1 MALNLAFLNRSYPSL
16 ETFKVDQEKINAF
29 SDAIGDHNDYVKQ
42 GYASPTFLISIQMG
56 AMEVA
61 LFDPELGLDYSKV
74 VHGEQSFEYK
84 KPVKAGDEL
93 FWDYNRDC
101 FCRVCKKD
109 AFFLTQEISTYS
121 KCSHCGESK
130 RCYKVCETCSNF
142 MCPKCY
148 DNFQIKL

>member
-29 SDAIGDHNDYVKQ
+29 SDAIGDNNDYVKQ
-42 GYASPTFLISIQMG
+42 GFASPTYLISIQMG

-93 FWDYNRDC
+93 SFISTIEDIKLKVGNDFITIRSD
-101 FCRVCKKD
+101 VKD
-109 AFFLTQEISTYS
+109 AAGNDVATLKATLIARGT
-121 KCSHCGESK
+121 
-130 RCYKVCETCSNF
+130 
-142 MCPKCY
+142 
-148 DNFQIKL
+148 DN

>member
-29 SDAIGDHNDYVKQ
+29 SDAIGDNNDYVKQ

-56 AMEVA
+56 AMEAA

-93 FWDYNRDC
+93 SFISSIEDIKSKVGNDFITIRSD
-101 FCRVCKKD
+101 VKD
-109 AFFLTQEISTYS
+109 AAGNEVATLKATLIARGT
-121 KCSHCGESK
+121 
-130 RCYKVCETCSNF
+130 
-142 MCPKCY
+142 
-148 DNFQIKL
+148 DN

>member
-29 SDAIGDHNDYVKQ
+29 SDAIGDNNDYVKQ

-93 FWDYNRDC
+93 SFVSTIEDIKFKVGNDFITIRSD
-101 FCRVCKKD
+101 VKD
-109 AFFLTQEISTYS
+109 AAGNEVATLKATLIARGT
-121 KCSHCGESK
+121 
-130 RCYKVCETCSNF
+130 
-142 MCPKCY
+142 
-148 DNFQIKL
+148 DN

>member
-16 ETFKVDQEKINAF
+16 ETFKVDQIKIEAF
-29 SDAIGDHNDYVKQ
+29 SAAIGDDNEYIKQ
-42 GYASPTFLISIQMG
+42 GFASPTFLISIQMS

-93 FWDYNRDC
+93 SF
-101 FCRVCKKD
+101 V
-109 AFFLTQEISTYS
+109 STIEDIKS
-121 KCSHCGESK
+121 KVGNDFITIRSDVTDSLGNEVATLK
-130 RCYKVCETCSNF
+130 ATLIARGTDE
-142 MCPKCY
+142 
-148 DNFQIKL
+148 

>member
-93 FWDYNRDC
+93 SFVSTIEDIKSKVGNDFITIRSD
-101 FCRVCKKD
+101 VKD
-109 AFFLTQEISTYS
+109 ASGNEVATLTATLIARGT
-121 KCSHCGESK
+121 
-130 RCYKVCETCSNF
+130 
-142 MCPKCY
+142 
-148 DNFQIKL
+148 DN

>member
-16 ETFKVDQEKINAF
+16 ETFKVDQTKIEAF
-29 SDAIGDHNDYVKQ
+29 SVAIGDDNEYIKQ
-42 GYASPTFLISIQMG
+42 GFASPTFLISIQMS

-93 FWDYNRDC
+93 SF
-101 FCRVCKKD
+101 V
-109 AFFLTQEISTYS
+109 STIEDIKS
-121 KCSHCGESK
+121 KVGNDFITIRSDVTDSLGNEVATLK
-130 RCYKVCETCSNF
+130 ATLIARGTDK
-142 MCPKCY
+142 
-148 DNFQIKL
+148 

>member
-29 SDAIGDHNDYVKQ
+29 SDAIGDNNDYVKQ
-42 GYASPTFLISIQMG
+42 GFASPTYLISIQMG

-93 FWDYNRDC
+93 SIISTIEDIKSKVGNDFITIRSD
-101 FCRVCKKD
+101 VKD
-109 AFFLTQEISTYS
+109 AAGNDVATLKATLIARGT
-121 KCSHCGESK
+121 
-130 RCYKVCETCSNF
+130 
-142 MCPKCY
+142 
-148 DNFQIKL
+148 DN

>member
-1 MALNLAFLNRSYPSL
+1 MALNLAFLNRSYSSL

-29 SDAIGDHNDYVKQ
+29 SDAIGDNNDYVKQ

-93 FWDYNRDC
+93 SFISTIEDIKSKVGNDFITIRSD
-101 FCRVCKKD
+101 VKD
-109 AFFLTQEISTYS
+109 AAGNEVATLKATLIARGT
-121 KCSHCGESK
+121 
-130 RCYKVCETCSNF
+130 
-142 MCPKCY
+142 
-148 DNFQIKL
+148 DN

>member
-29 SDAIGDHNDYVKQ
+29 SDAIGDNNDYVKE
-42 GYASPTFLISIQMG
+42 GFASPTYLISIQMG

-93 FWDYNRDC
+93 SFISTIEDIKSKVGNDFITIRSD
-101 FCRVCKKD
+101 VKD
-109 AFFLTQEISTYS
+109 AAGNEVAILKATLIARGT
-121 KCSHCGESK
+121 
-130 RCYKVCETCSNF
+130 
-142 MCPKCY
+142 
-148 DNFQIKL
+148 DN

>member
-1 MALNLAFLNRSYPSL
+1 VALNLAFLNRSYPSF

-93 FWDYNRDC
+93 SIVSTIEDIKSKVGNDFITIRSD
-101 FCRVCKKD
+101 VKD
-109 AFFLTQEISTYS
+109 AAGNEVATLKATLIARGT
-121 KCSHCGESK
+121 
-130 RCYKVCETCSNF
+130 
-142 MCPKCY
+142 
-148 DNFQIKL
+148 DN

>member
-1 MALNLAFLNRSYPSL
+1 VALNLAFLNRSYPSL

-29 SDAIGDHNDYVKQ
+29 SDAIGDNNDYVKE
-42 GYASPTFLISIQMG
+42 GFASPTYLISIQMG

-93 FWDYNRDC
+93 SFISTIEEIKSKVGNDFITIRSD
-101 FCRVCKKD
+101 VKD
-109 AFFLTQEISTYS
+109 AAGNEVAILKATLIARGT
-121 KCSHCGESK
+121 
-130 RCYKVCETCSNF
+130 
-142 MCPKCY
+142 
-148 DNFQIKL
+148 DN

>member
-16 ETFKVDQEKINAF
+16 ETFKVDQTKIEAF
-29 SDAIGDHNDYVKQ
+29 SAVIGDDNEYIKQ
-42 GYASPTFLISIQMG
+42 GFASPTFLISIQMS

-93 FWDYNRDC
+93 SF
-101 FCRVCKKD
+101 V
-109 AFFLTQEISTYS
+109 STIEDIKS
-121 KCSHCGESK
+121 KVGNDFITIRSDVTDSLGNEVATLK
-130 RCYKVCETCSNF
+130 ATLIARGTDK
-142 MCPKCY
+142 
-148 DNFQIKL
+148 

>member
-16 ETFKVDQEKINAF
+16 ETFKVDKTKIEAF
-29 SDAIGDHNDYVKQ
+29 SAAIGDDNEYIKQ
-42 GYASPTFLISIQMG
+42 GFASPTFLISIQMS

-93 FWDYNRDC
+93 SF
-101 FCRVCKKD
+101 V
-109 AFFLTQEISTYS
+109 STIEDIKS
-121 KCSHCGESK
+121 KVGNDFITIRSDVTDSLGNEVATLK
-130 RCYKVCETCSNF
+130 ATLIARGTDK
-142 MCPKCY
+142 
-148 DNFQIKL
+148 

>member
-16 ETFKVDQEKINAF
+16 ETFKVDQIKIEAF
-29 SDAIGDHNDYVKQ
+29 SAAIGDDNEYIKQ
-42 GYASPTFLISIQMG
+42 GFASPTFLISIQMS

-93 FWDYNRDC
+93 SF
-101 FCRVCKKD
+101 V
-109 AFFLTQEISTYS
+109 STIEDIKS
-121 KCSHCGESK
+121 KVGNDFITIRSDVTDSLGNEVATLK
-130 RCYKVCETCSNF
+130 ATLIARGTDK
-142 MCPKCY
+142 
-148 DNFQIKL
+148 

>member
-16 ETFKVDQEKINAF
+16 ETFKVDQTKIDAF
-29 SDAIGDHNDYVKQ
+29 SAAIGDNNDYIKQ
-42 GYASPTFLISIQMG
+42 GFASPTFLISIQMS

-93 FWDYNRDC
+93 SF
-101 FCRVCKKD
+101 V
-109 AFFLTQEISTYS
+109 STIEDIKS
-121 KCSHCGESK
+121 KVGNDFITIRSDVTDSLGNEVATLK
-130 RCYKVCETCSNF
+130 ATLIARGTDK
-142 MCPKCY
+142 
-148 DNFQIKL
+148 

>member
-1 MALNLAFLNRSYPSL
+1 MALNLAFLNRSYPSS

-29 SDAIGDHNDYVKQ
+29 SDAIGDDNDYVKQ
-42 GYASPTFLISIQMG
+42 GFASPTYLISIQMG

-93 FWDYNRDC
+93 SFISTIEDIKSKVGNDFITIRSD
-101 FCRVCKKD
+101 VKD
-109 AFFLTQEISTYS
+109 AAGNDVATLKATLIARGT
-121 KCSHCGESK
+121 
-130 RCYKVCETCSNF
+130 
-142 MCPKCY
+142 
-148 DNFQIKL
+148 DN

>member
-29 SDAIGDHNDYVKQ
+29 SDAIGDNNDYVKQ

-93 FWDYNRDC
+93 SFVSTIEDIKSKVGNDFITIRSD
-101 FCRVCKKD
+101 VKD
-109 AFFLTQEISTYS
+109 ASGQDVATLKATLIARGT
-121 KCSHCGESK
+121 
-130 RCYKVCETCSNF
+130 
-142 MCPKCY
+142 
-148 DNFQIKL
+148 DN

>member
-29 SDAIGDHNDYVKQ
+29 SDAIGDNNDYVKQ
-42 GYASPTFLISIQMG
+42 GYASPTFLIFIQMG
-56 AMEVA
+56 AMEAA

-93 FWDYNRDC
+93 SFVSTIEDIKSKVGNDFITIRSD
-101 FCRVCKKD
+101 VKD
-109 AFFLTQEISTYS
+109 AAGNEVATLKATLIARGT
-121 KCSHCGESK
+121 
-130 RCYKVCETCSNF
+130 
-142 MCPKCY
+142 
-148 DNFQIKL
+148 DN

>member
-1 MALNLAFLNRSYPSL
+1 VALNLAFLNRSYPSL

-29 SDAIGDHNDYVKQ
+29 SDAIGDNNDYVKE
-42 GYASPTFLISIQMG
+42 GFASPTYLISIQMG

-93 FWDYNRDC
+93 SFTSTIEDIKSKVGNDFITIRSD
-101 FCRVCKKD
+101 VKD
-109 AFFLTQEISTYS
+109 AAGNEVATLKATLIARGT
-121 KCSHCGESK
+121 
-130 RCYKVCETCSNF
+130 
-142 MCPKCY
+142 
-148 DNFQIKL
+148 DN

>member
-29 SDAIGDHNDYVKQ
+29 SDAIGDNNDYVKQ

-56 AMEVA
+56 AMEAA

-93 FWDYNRDC
+93 SFVSTIEDIKSKVGNDFITIRSD
-101 FCRVCKKD
+101 VKD
-109 AFFLTQEISTYS
+109 ASGNEVATLKATLIARGT
-121 KCSHCGESK
+121 
-130 RCYKVCETCSNF
+130 
-142 MCPKCY
+142 
-148 DNFQIKL
+148 DN

>member
-1 MALNLAFLNRSYPSL
+1 VALNLAFLNRSYPSL

-29 SDAIGDHNDYVKQ
+29 SDAIGDNNDYVKQ
-42 GYASPTFLISIQMG
+42 GFASPTYLISIQMG

-93 FWDYNRDC
+93 SFISTIEAIKSKVGNDFITIRSD
-101 FCRVCKKD
+101 VKD
-109 AFFLTQEISTYS
+109 AAGNEVATLKATLIARGT
-121 KCSHCGESK
+121 
-130 RCYKVCETCSNF
+130 
-142 MCPKCY
+142 
-148 DNFQIKL
+148 DN

>member
-16 ETFKVDQEKINAF
+16 ETFKVDQTKIEAF
-29 SDAIGDHNDYVKQ
+29 SAAIGDDNEYIKQ
-42 GYASPTFLISIQMG
+42 GFASPTFLISIQMS

-93 FWDYNRDC
+93 SF
-101 FCRVCKKD
+101 V
-109 AFFLTQEISTYS
+109 STIEDIKS
-121 KCSHCGESK
+121 KVGNDFITVRSDVTDSLGNEVATLK
-130 RCYKVCETCSNF
+130 ATLIARGTDK
-142 MCPKCY
+142 
-148 DNFQIKL
+148 